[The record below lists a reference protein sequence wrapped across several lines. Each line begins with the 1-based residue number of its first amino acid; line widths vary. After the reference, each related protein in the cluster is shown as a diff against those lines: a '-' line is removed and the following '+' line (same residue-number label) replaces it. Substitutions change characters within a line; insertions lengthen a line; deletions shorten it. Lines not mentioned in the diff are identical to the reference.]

1 MSHPFYHLYVNDG
14 ESWCKWHC
22 RIALRNEIRL
32 TCVLSPES
40 CRRRK
45 QTFLWRNTSKVLSYC
60 SALWLALTAPC
71 YFLANS
77 LWTFNLS
84 FSPSDVSLWSL
95 GGEMGDGLVKVKRA
109 SVGSG
114 IGQHFL
120 LKHVHWK
127 DHLKRDRRKMSGDK
141 HIWEDLFV
149 FLGWRFTVEG
159 SETYVHKELSGFVQT
174 FLKHIL
180 PQTLFPCL
188 LPIHWMVGF
197 I

>member
-1 MSHPFYHLYVNDG
+1 MER

-22 RIALRNEIRL
+22 RIALCNEIRL

-45 QTFLWRNTSKVLSYC
+45 QTFLWRNTSKVLHYC
-60 SALWLALTAPC
+60 SALWLALAIPC

-84 FSPSDVSLWSL
+84 FFLPDVSLWSL
-95 GGEMGDGLVKVKRA
+95 GGEMGDGLVEAKRA

-114 IGQHFL
+114 IGSTFFTQTCSLERSF
-120 LKHVHWK
+120 K
-127 DHLKRDRRKMSGDK
+127 KRSK
-141 HIWEDLFV
+141 ENV
-149 FLGWRFTVEG
+149 WRQTYMGRPLCLPGMEFTVEG